1 MASQTARWGTDS
13 LIELIGHARA
23 GDHCSGTHW
32 PSSFYSFLYIVNY
45 VARSRKN
52 SPIFLLPLR
61 NSPLLFVLYTLTV
74 SLRIDNEDLGDY

>member
-1 MASQTARWGTDS
+1 MASQTTRWGTDS

-32 PSSFYSFLYIVNY
+32 PSSFYGFLYIVNY

-52 SPIFLLPLR
+52 SPIFFLPLR

-74 SLRIDNEDLGDY
+74 SLRFDNEDLGDY

>member
-32 PSSFYSFLYIVNY
+32 PSSFYGFLYIVNY
-45 VARSRKN
+45 VS
-52 SPIFLLPLR
+52 
-61 NSPLLFVLYTLTV
+61 
-74 SLRIDNEDLGDY
+74 